1 MTIMKAVLLVAGLGT
16 RLRPLTDTTPKCLLP
31 VGGDPL
37 LRIWLDK
44 LESAGVEHVLINTH
58 WLKDH
63 VEAFLSEERPKRKL
77 DILTFHE
84 PELLGSAGTLAANR
98 AWFNKDDAFFIIYGD
113 NLTTVD
119 LKQMKRFHDHHD
131 LPITLGVFRTA
142 HPQRCGIAEADAEGT
157 VTSFVE
163 KPDNPQSNLAAAGVY
178 ISDTRIFD
186 AFPDTHES
194 NGPVLDLGY
203 HIFPKMAGKMKCYE
217 IDELIDIGTPQTYE
231 KAKTAWQSHMRGE
244 K

>member
-1 MTIMKAVLLVAGLGT
+1 MQAVLLVAGLGT
-16 RLRPLTDTTPKCLLP
+16 RLRPLTNTTPKCLLP
-31 VGGDPL
+31 IGKDPL

-44 LESAGVEHVLINTH
+44 LEWAGVEEVLINTH
-58 WLKDH
+58 WLRDK

-77 DILTFHE
+77 NILTFHE

-98 AWFNKDDAFFIIYGD
+98 SWFNTKEAFFIIYGD

-119 LKQMKRFHDHHD
+119 LKQMKLYHDHHD
-131 LPITLGVFRTA
+131 LPVTLGVFRTA
-142 HPQRCGIAEADAEGT
+142 HPQRCGIAEADAAGT
-157 VTSFVE
+157 VMSFVE
-163 KPDNPQSNLAAAGVY
+163 KPDTPRSNLAAAGVY
-178 ISDTRIFD
+178 IADPCIFD
-186 AFPDTHES
+186 VFPDTHAS
-194 NGPVLDLGY
+194 KGPVLDLGY
-203 HIFPKMAGKMKCYE
+203 HIFPKMAGKMKCFE